1 MARVATPGVASPHT
15 ITALV
20 EDRPGVLA
28 RIAGLFSRRGFNIS
42 NLSVG
47 HSETPG
53 LSRMT
58 FVVEGD
64 EWVVEQVT
72 KQLYKLIDIV
82 RVTNISDE
90 NIVIR
95 ELALVK
101 VRSNQASRAEIMQI
115 VDIFRAKIVD
125 VAKDSITIEIT
136 GDEEKIN
143 ALLRLLHPFGIRET
157 MRSGRIAM
165 TRGSAATGAR
175 QSARPLDQ
183 TAPDAEVVP

>member
-1 MARVATPGVASPHT
+1 MADVTVNGRGAPHT

-20 EDRPGVLA
+20 EDKPGVLA

-64 EWVVEQVT
+64 NWVVEQVT
-72 KQLYKLIDIV
+72 KQLYKLIDVV

-90 NIVIR
+90 SIVAR

-101 VRSNQASRAEIMQI
+101 VHTNATSRAEIMQI
-115 VDIFRAKIVD
+115 VDIFRANIVD
-125 VAKDSITIEIT
+125 VTRDSVTIEIT
-136 GDEEKIN
+136 GDEEKVN

-157 MRSGRIAM
+157 MRTGRVAI

-175 QSARPLDQ
+175 QSARVDRS
-183 TAPDAEVVP
+183 APDTEVVP

>member
-1 MARVATPGVASPHT
+1 MAHVAASDRGAPHT

-20 EDRPGVLA
+20 EDKPGVLA

-72 KQLYKLIDIV
+72 KQLYKLIDVV

-90 NIVIR
+90 SIVVR

-101 VRSNQASRAEIMQI
+101 VRSSAASRAEIMQI
-115 VDIFRAKIVD
+115 VDIFRAKTVD
-125 VAKDSITIEIT
+125 VTRESITIEVT
-136 GDEEKIN
+136 GDEEKVN

-157 MRSGRIAM
+157 MRTGRIAM

-175 QSARPLDQ
+175 QTTRGVDR